1 MKKAIIS
8 ILNLF
13 LIIMLLT
20 ISILVIISNTVLKK
34 SYIETSLEK
43 SGFYDELNIAIQNE
57 FDIYLAQAGIKS
69 GALKNLYTI
78 EELKSDI
85 SNTLDAIYNSKTIN
99 VISSFMKEKIKSKL
113 QTYTNNAEAIAI
125 NLTNVYNKKVVIS
138 SKHIN
143 AIGPK
148 FEKMVSMIKMG
159 IIVIAIVFSIIL
171 VIVCAIIGNFKV
183 IINNIG
189 ILLVSSGLLGIILK
203 ILIGSKFSYIFLLN
217 QAFSTGII
225 YIINNIVDKIMS
237 IGIGATVIGIV
248 FIICGNFKETKNN
261 KEMEN

>member
-99 VISSFMKEKIKSKL
+99 VISSFMKEKI
-113 QTYTNNAEAIAI
+113 NNKIDRR
-125 NLTNVYNKKVVIS
+125 IS
-138 SKHIN
+138 
-143 AIGPK
+143 
-148 FEKMVSMIKMG
+148 
-159 IIVIAIVFSIIL
+159 
-171 VIVCAIIGNFKV
+171 IGNLFA
-183 IINNIG
+183 NTC
-189 ILLVSSGLLGIILK
+189 
-203 ILIGSKFSYIFLLN
+203 F
-217 QAFSTGII
+217 
-225 YIINNIVDKIMS
+225 
-237 IGIGATVIGIV
+237 
-248 FIICGNFKETKNN
+248 
-261 KEMEN
+261 